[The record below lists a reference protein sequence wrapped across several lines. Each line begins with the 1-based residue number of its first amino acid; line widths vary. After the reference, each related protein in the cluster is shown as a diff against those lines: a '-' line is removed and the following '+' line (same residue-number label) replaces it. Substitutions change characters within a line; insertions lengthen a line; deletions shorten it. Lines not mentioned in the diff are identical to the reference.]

1 MRALVV
7 DASAA
12 LALVRD
18 EPGGSHVE
26 SLIRRREGALV
37 PWYFWLEVIN
47 SLARRHRWAGTQIL
61 ETVFDLEQLG
71 LETRGQDRPTL
82 LAVVDLVDA
91 HRLSAYDAAYLALAL
106 EADADLLTAD
116 SELAA
121 AAGERAILVG
131 PGSHPDRV
139 AEARARYD
147 AARRMPDWP
156 RWPGAV
162 AYIETLRREALA
174 ALDRE

>member
-1 MRALVV
+1 M
-7 DASAA
+7 
-12 LALVRD
+12 
-18 EPGGSHVE
+18 
-26 SLIRRREGALV
+26 
-37 PWYFWLEVIN
+37 
-47 SLARRHRWAGTQIL
+47 